1 MLLDLVKS
9 RRPDGFGLWVFASNA
24 PARAF
29 YLRHGL
35 IELETTDGRDNQEHA
50 PDVRMVWPGT
60 DPRRYLREQIDVLD
74 EDLAQLLA
82 RRFALTAA
90 VQGYKPRGGHVDRDP
105 QREREIA
112 ERMAH
117 HVPGLEVERVA
128 RVLDVIITEGIDRW
142 EAARSSSPGD
152 DA

>member
-1 MLLDLVKS
+1 V
-9 RRPDGFGLWVFASNA
+9 
-24 PARAF
+24 PARSF

-35 IELETTDGRDNQEHA
+35 IELETTDGRDNEEHA
-50 PDVRMVWPGT
+50 PDVRMVWPGE
-60 DPRRYLREQIDVLD
+60 DPRAYLRDQIDLLD

-105 QREREIA
+105 EREREIA
-112 ERMAH
+112 ERMAR

-128 RVLDVIITEGIDRW
+128 RVLDVVITEGIDRW
-142 EAARSSSPGD
+142 EAARAAGAD
-152 DA
+152 D